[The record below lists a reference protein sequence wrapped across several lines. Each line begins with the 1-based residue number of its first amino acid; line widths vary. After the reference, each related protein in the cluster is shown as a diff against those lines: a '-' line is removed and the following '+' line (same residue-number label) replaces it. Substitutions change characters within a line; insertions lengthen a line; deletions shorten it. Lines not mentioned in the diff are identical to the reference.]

1 MNTMEQFLTTLTA
14 TQITAS
20 FGMSTR
26 EYTTFVNEKVNET
39 DVIAEDCNTHVNLYL
54 MPF

>member
-1 MNTMEQFLTTLTA
+1 MKQFITTLTS

-20 FGMSTR
+20 LGMSTR
-26 EYTTFVNEKVNET
+26 DYTTFVNEKVNET
-39 DVIAEDCNTHVNLYL
+39 DIIAEDCNTHVNLYL